1 MTTDPQFVS
10 LCRRVF
16 FLEYMLH
23 EIKGLAGATAA
34 GRVAIMFKE
43 PAWKDVKNRIEKGEF
58 DEKRPWE
65 K

>member
-1 MTTDPQFVS
+1 
-10 LCRRVF
+10 
-16 FLEYMLH
+16 MLH

-43 PAWKDVKNRIEKGEF
+43 PVWKDVKNRIEKGEF
-58 DEKRPWE
+58 DEERPWE